1 MTTDDAESRRPGR
14 ALRPEKERTLPIDKE
29 VFAHRL
35 WQAIKRSGL
44 TYRET
49 ARLAQA
55 HLPAGLRLS
64 DVSVW
69 SYSKGRSL
77 PRRMAQIEALA
88 KVLEIDLAEL
98 IEEIDPMRPT
108 RPAGQQGMTVEDL
121 GDGRAR
127 IVADIEAPWAVALEV
142 LRLLRGGADPAPGAG
157 AGGTQD
163 ASPDERPA

>member
-1 MTTDDAESRRPGR
+1 MTTDRSAGQRPQ
-14 ALRPEKERTLPIDKE
+14 RPERERTLAIDKS

-55 HLPAGLRLS
+55 HLPTGQRMS

-69 SYSKGRSL
+69 SYAKGRSL
-77 PRRMAQIEALA
+77 PRKMVQVEALA
-88 KVLEIDLAEL
+88 QVLGVEAADLV
-98 IEEIDPMRPT
+98 EETEPMR
-108 RPAGQQGMTVEDL
+108 RPGAQREAGARVADL

-127 IVADIEAPWAVALEV
+127 LQIDLDTPWPIALEV
-142 LRLLRGGADPAPGAG
+142 LRLLKVERDVPAAG
-157 AGGTQD
+157 AIETPDD
-163 ASPDERPA
+163 AAST